1 MGELPPELRGL
12 SFDDFEVFV
21 ITENGNVRVPVIRNV
36 AKINGEDNFVISV
49 PREKIP
55 ETLTTIAV
63 TLRHPK
69 GGDFSFL
76 LSLNP
81 EGTAYD
87 ASVGALLAKG
97 KFPLTVS
104 VLDVGSRSARIVS
117 GVLDVNYK
125 NPEAPT
131 ALEQVDQVI
140 EQVSEPIKNIA
151 PVVTPV
157 GVAVGASE
165 LVLVTTNIRSFY
177 DLYMFFLKLIGLV
190 TGIFRKKRRE
200 PWGVVYDSV
209 TKRPLDPAYVIAQD
223 QSTKRSTGEAI
234 TDLDGR
240 YGFILKPGEYVIVA
254 NKTHYRFPS
263 KELQGKSRD
272 EFYDNL
278 YFGESFGVNEGDVAR
293 YNIPLDPIEFD
304 WNEFAKNKDQVFK
317 VYSRRERIRLI
328 IFNTLFFVGFLFSL
342 FAAYLEPT
350 TLNIVMS
357 IVYGII
363 FVVQITWKRR
373 HKIARVLSKEGK
385 PIPFALI
392 KVFLA
397 GTQTMVKKVVA
408 DELGRFYVLVP
419 PGSYTITVEEKQ
431 PDATY
436 RKVLETPSME
446 LRKGVLKEDL
456 FALSSY

>member
-190 TGIFRKKRRE
+190 TGIFRK
-200 PWGVVYDSV
+200 
-209 TKRPLDPAYVIAQD
+209 
-223 QSTKRSTGEAI
+223 
-234 TDLDGR
+234 
-240 YGFILKPGEYVIVA
+240 
-254 NKTHYRFPS
+254 
-263 KELQGKSRD
+263 
-272 EFYDNL
+272 
-278 YFGESFGVNEGDVAR
+278 
-293 YNIPLDPIEFD
+293 
-304 WNEFAKNKDQVFK
+304 
-317 VYSRRERIRLI
+317 
-328 IFNTLFFVGFLFSL
+328 NT
-342 FAAYLEPT
+342 T
-350 TLNIVMS
+350 C
-357 IVYGII
+357 
-363 FVVQITWKRR
+363 
-373 HKIARVLSKEGK
+373 
-385 PIPFALI
+385 
-392 KVFLA
+392 
-397 GTQTMVKKVVA
+397 
-408 DELGRFYVLVP
+408 
-419 PGSYTITVEEKQ
+419 
-431 PDATY
+431 
-436 RKVLETPSME
+436 
-446 LRKGVLKEDL
+446 
-456 FALSSY
+456 